1 MHVHSVFLRSVLYAS
16 LAICFLLSSCS
27 KTKRLHGEWA
37 VHDIRHNTE
46 ERDSALLAD
55 CQTMV
60 VAFTFL
66 EDGQGQLTNNR
77 GRLFDMIWS
86 YSNDELTIASE
97 DLGRDQTLAITWE
110 DKNTFFI
117 DNCLC
122 TYEFHRK

>member
-27 KTKRLHGEWA
+27 KTKRLQGEWA

-46 ERDSALLAD
+46 EGDSALLAD

-60 VAFTFL
+60 VAFTL

-77 GRLFDMIWS
+77 GRLLICF
-86 YSNDELTIASE
+86 
-97 DLGRDQTLAITWE
+97 GRTVMMS
-110 DKNTFFI
+110 
-117 DNCLC
+117 
-122 TYEFHRK
+122 